1 MMKLCFSVPDIKLT
15 RERQKSTSGWA
26 NPYQTRKGGKRV
38 TKPGNKKYDK
48 RHFGSNRKIGTREV
62 ISQSSRSE
70 IRSSAKSRHNG
81 EELFSVNAAESVSSP
96 YKLGG

>member
-38 TKPGNKKYDK
+38 TKPGNKKYGK
-48 RHFGSNRKIGTREV
+48 RHFGSNRKG
-62 ISQSSRSE
+62 
-70 IRSSAKSRHNG
+70 NG
-81 EELFSVNAAESVSSP
+81 GELFSVNAAESVSSP